1 MKRRKA
7 REYVLQF
14 LYATDFNQISKS
26 GNPNEHKEKLKA
38 FWQENQE
45 KDKEIIAFAEDIILG
60 TLGKCQ
66 RIDSIIQS
74 IAENWT
80 ILRMAAI
87 DRNILRFATYEIL
100 FKKDIPTA
108 VTINEAIEIAKVYS
122 TLESASF
129 INGILDKI
137 AKDESLI
144 NIE

>member
-60 TLGKCQ
+60 TLGNCQ